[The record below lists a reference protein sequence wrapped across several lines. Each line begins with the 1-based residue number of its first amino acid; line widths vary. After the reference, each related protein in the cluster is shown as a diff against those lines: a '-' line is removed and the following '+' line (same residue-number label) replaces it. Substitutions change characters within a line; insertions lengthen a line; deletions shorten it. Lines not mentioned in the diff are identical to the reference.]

1 MGICS
6 TCAWDREILDGR
18 TVRLNPRCKERFLM
32 AKKGKIKHCWTPEGS
47 IDVDE
52 YEEKCSEEGTQEE
65 TE

>member
-6 TCAWDREILDGR
+6 TCAWDIEVLEDR
-18 TVRLNPRCKERFLM
+18 VRIHPRCKERWL
-32 AKKGKIKHCWTPEGS
+32 KREDKNVLSCWIPEGS